1 MPYNA
6 LMRDAELENLR
17 VEILVALRL
26 ARRPQSSRELPGWG
40 SIPKYRRAALLA
52 HMNMNGDIVL
62 HRGKYVLPEWNMALS
77 A

>member
-1 MPYNA
+1 MPYNQ

-26 ARRPQSSRELPGWG
+26 ARRPLSSRQLPGWG
-40 SIPKYRRAALLA
+40 SMPKYRRAALLA
-52 HMNMNGDIVL
+52 WMNMNGDIILVN
-62 HRGKYVLPEWNMALS
+62 GKYVLPEWNLVRS